1 MSEIELRVGGKTYL
15 MACGPGEEARLMQLG
30 GMVDAKLQAM
40 RGNLSA
46 LDSQNLLFAA
56 LLLADE
62 LDEARSGKIRSGIR
76 SEEHTSELQ
85 SLMRISYAVFCLKKK
100 KRI

>member
-1 MSEIELRVGGKTYL
+1 MI
-15 MACGPGEEARLMQLG
+15 RLPPRSTRTDTLFPYTTLFRSGRMI
-30 GMVDAKLQAM
+30 DAKVQAL

-62 LDEARSGKIRSGIR
+62 LDEARSGNSRPGI
-76 SEEHTSELQ
+76 SDDTLAPQLELLAEALENCANTLE
-85 SLMRISYAVFCLKKK
+85 SALATP
-100 KRI
+100 

>member
-15 MACGPGEEARLMQLG
+15 MACGPGEEARLLQLG

-62 LDEARSGKIRSGIR
+62 LDEARSGKIRSGI
-76 SEEHTSELQ
+76 SDDTPAPQIELQ
-85 SLMRISYAVFCLKKK
+85 IGRASWRESVCQYV
-100 KRI
+100 